1 MPLAAASVHHRRMI
15 TKHTAR
21 LTAKHTNIA
30 TLLAAG
36 LIAAISP
43 ASEAADAE
51 IRAESIRAHLEFLAD
66 DLLEGREAG
75 TRGYDIA
82 AGYVASAY
90 KQVGLQAAGTNGY
103 FQPVPLRKSML
114 VPNSVTL
121 KVSGPR
127 GETAITFTDAD
138 HVAARP
144 SSAETDQ
151 TLEADCVFAGFG
163 VVSPEHRRDDYA
175 GLDVRGKFVVLL
187 GGPPPGF
194 PSEVA
199 GHLGS
204 TEEQRARAAE
214 RGALGTFI
222 IYTPAL
228 EARWPFVQ
236 LAPIY
241 RQPVIE
247 WFDPSLPRDTGAQ
260 LRASAMV
267 DLAAAA
273 ALFEGASRRY
283 ADVAREART
292 RAPKGFSLKT
302 RATFS
307 RKSEHSQA
315 MSVNVAGLLPGA
327 DPALA
332 KEVILFTSHLDHV
345 GIGAP
350 VSGDSIYNGAL
361 DNAAGIASMLEVAR
375 VLSAQPQ
382 RLKRSVL
389 FLATTAE
396 EKGLVGADYFAK
408 KPTVARERMVG
419 VINLD
424 GAMPFYELV
433 DVIGYGASSST
444 LGDSLGRAASSLGI
458 TVSPDLAPEQAYFT
472 RSDHYPFVRQGI
484 PGIFLIAGD
493 APTPDGKNAKEI
505 NERWAAQHLHQ
516 PSDDLNQPF
525 DYDHMVKWAELFRRW
540 TVETANSAERPLWY
554 EGDYFGARFAPAVPK
569 ATRSLRKPR

>member
-1 MPLAAASVHHRRMI
+1 MG
-15 TKHTAR
+15 TK
-21 LTAKHTNIA
+21 LTRVT
-30 TLLAAG
+30 TLLIASA
-36 LIAAISP
+36 IAATSP
-43 ASEAADAE
+43 ASQVGDTE
-51 IRAESIRAHLEFLAD
+51 IRADNIRAHLEFLAD

-90 KQVGLQAAGTNGY
+90 KQIGLQPAGKNGY
-103 FQPVPLRKSML
+103 FQQVPLRRSML
-114 VPNSVTL
+114 VKNSVIL
-121 KVSGPR
+121 KVTGP
-127 GETAITFTDAD
+127 GGGVGITFTDAD

-144 SSAETDQ
+144 SPVEADQ
-151 TLEADCVFAGFG
+151 TVEADCVFAGFG
-163 VVSPEHRRDDYA
+163 IVSPEHKRDDYA

-204 TEEQRARAAE
+204 TDEQRARAAE
-214 RGALGTFI
+214 RGAVGTLI

-228 EARWPFVQ
+228 EARWPFVR

-241 RQPVIE
+241 HQPVIE
-247 WFDPSLPRDTGAQ
+247 WFDPSIPRGAIAQ
-260 LRASAMV
+260 LRVSAMV
-267 DLAAAA
+267 DPTAAA
-273 ALFEGASRRY
+273 ALFEGVPRKY
-283 ADVAREART
+283 ADVLKEART
-292 RAPKGFSLKT
+292 RAPKGFALKS

-307 RKSEHSQA
+307 RKSENSRA
-315 MSVNVAGLLPGA
+315 MSTNVAGLLPGV

-332 KEVILFTSHLDHV
+332 KEVIVFTSHLDHV

-350 VSGDSIYNGAL
+350 VNGDSIYNGAL

-382 RLKRSVL
+382 RLRRSVL
-389 FLATTAE
+389 FLAVTAE
-396 EKGLVGADYFAK
+396 EKGLVGSDYFAND
-408 KPTVARERMVG
+408 PTLARERLVG

-424 GAMPFYELV
+424 GAMPFYDLV
-433 DVIGYGASSST
+433 DVIGYGAGSST
-444 LGDSLGRAASSLGI
+444 LGDSLRRAASSLGI

-472 RSDHYPFVRQGI
+472 RSDHYPFVRKGI

-505 NERWAAQHLHQ
+505 NERWAAEHLHQ

-525 DYDHMVKWAELFRRW
+525 DYGHMVKWAELFRRW
-540 TVETANSAERPLWY
+540 TVESANSSEPPLWY
-554 EGDYFGARFAPAVPK
+554 EGDYFGERFAPGAPNK
-569 ATRSLRKPR
+569 ARSSRNPR

>member
-1 MPLAAASVHHRRMI
+1 MI
-15 TKHTAR
+15 TKSTAVAAL
-21 LTAKHTNIA
+21 LT
-30 TLLAAG
+30 TLILGTA
-36 LIAAISP
+36 SP
-43 ASEAADAE
+43 ALEAADAE
-51 IRAESIRAHLEFLAD
+51 IRAENIRAHLEFLAD

-82 AGYVASAY
+82 ARYVASEFA
-90 KQVGLQAAGTNGY
+90 QIGLKPAGSSGY

-114 VPNSVTL
+114 VPKSVTL
-121 KVSGPR
+121 KVAAGR
-127 GETAITFTDAD
+127 GKTSVLFTDGD

-144 SSAETDQ
+144 SPAEADQ
-151 TLEADCVFAGFG
+151 TVEADCVFAGFG
-163 VVSPEHRRDDYA
+163 IVSPEHGRDDYA

-204 TEEQRARAAE
+204 TDEQRARAAE
-214 RGALGTFI
+214 RGATGTLI

-228 EARWPFVQ
+228 ETRWPFVR

-241 RQPVIE
+241 HQPVIE
-247 WFDPSLPRDTGAQ
+247 WFDPAIPRDASRE
-260 LRASAMV
+260 LRVSALV
-267 DLAAAA
+267 DPTAAA
-273 ALFEGASRRY
+273 ALFEGARRSY
-283 ADVAREART
+283 ADVLKEARR
-292 RAPKGFSLKT
+292 RAPKGFELET

-315 MSVNVAGLLPGA
+315 ASDNVAALLPGA
-327 DPALA
+327 DPVLA
-332 KEVILFTSHLDHV
+332 QEVIVFTSHLDHV
-345 GIGAP
+345 GIGVP
-350 VSGDSIYNGAL
+350 VNGDNIYNGAL

-375 VLSAQPQ
+375 VLSVQPQ

-389 FLATTAE
+389 FLAVTAE
-396 EKGLVGADYFAK
+396 EKGLIGSDYFAH
-408 KPTVARERMVG
+408 KPALARERLVG

-424 GAMPFYELV
+424 GAMPFYDLV
-433 DVIGYGASSST
+433 DVIGYGADSST
-444 LGDSLGRAASSLGI
+444 LGDSLRRAASSLGI
-458 TVSPDLAPEQAYFT
+458 TVSPDLTPEQAYFT

-493 APTPDGKNAKEI
+493 AATPDGKNAQEI
-505 NERWAAQHLHQ
+505 NRQWAAKHLHQ

-540 TVETANSAERPLWY
+540 TVETANAAERPLWY
-554 EGDYFGARFAPAVPK
+554 AGDYFGVRFAPAAPK
-569 ATRSLRKPR
+569 ATRR